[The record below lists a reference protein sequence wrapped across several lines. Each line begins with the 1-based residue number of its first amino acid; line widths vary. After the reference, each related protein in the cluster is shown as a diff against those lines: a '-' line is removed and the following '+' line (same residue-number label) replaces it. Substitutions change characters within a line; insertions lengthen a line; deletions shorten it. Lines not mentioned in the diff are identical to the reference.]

1 MRHLLTVELA
11 EKMPTIL
18 NVMSAG
24 EKTESTNVFNTIKK
38 VEFDTCIRTWLRQQ
52 TKSLHPTHNQQEIK
66 VPNKMIY
73 VYRVHS

>member
-38 VEFDTCIRTWLRQQ
+38 VEL
-52 TKSLHPTHNQQEIK
+52 
-66 VPNKMIY
+66 
-73 VYRVHS
+73 